1 MWLECDV
8 TWYIICICRREFVLR
23 EEFSTPC
30 SLWYVNSNSN
40 SNNNN
45 NNNNNNSSSSSQR
58 SLLLLQCMYMPCLCL
73 PCDYSIHITR
83 RIMHTV
89 VAIFSFLA
97 DWCFLLSLIRRA
109 TRRRAWLPSSR
120 RDPPP
125 GPTGK
130 QAQRLIRLLALSGL
144 S

>member
-8 TWYIICICRREFVLR
+8 TCYIICICRREFALR

-30 SLWYVNSNSN
+30 SLWYVNSTTTS
-40 SNNNN
+40 
-45 NNNNNNSSSSSQR
+45 SSSSSQW
-58 SLLLLQCMYMPCLCL
+58 SLLLAATVPVYAVPM